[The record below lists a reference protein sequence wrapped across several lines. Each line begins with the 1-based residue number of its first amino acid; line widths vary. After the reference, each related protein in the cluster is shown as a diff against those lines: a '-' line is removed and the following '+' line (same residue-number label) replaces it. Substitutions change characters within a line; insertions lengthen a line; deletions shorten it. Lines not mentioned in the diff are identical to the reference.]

1 MNNFY
6 SNGKLLLTAEYL
18 VLDGAEALA
27 VPTKFGQ
34 QMRVNNAESGSIFWK
49 SFDEKKNVWFE
60 AVFNIIGKPE
70 IKETTNRETAETL
83 LSIFN
88 EAQKSNSGFLENA
101 TGYRIETHIDFPKDW
116 GLGTS
121 STLVNN
127 IAQWAKADAF
137 DLQQKTFGG
146 SGYDIACA
154 QHNNAIIFSN
164 KENTV
169 KEISLTWNFKD
180 ELFFVYLNKKQN
192 SREAITHYKSLKD
205 KTVFIEDINQ
215 LTRQFVKCT
224 TLAGLESLIAIHE
237 NLLSSI
243 LKIPT
248 VKSQLFSDYNGSIKS
263 LGAWGGDF
271 VIATR
276 KEALEYFYKKGFRHI
291 LSFEEMV
298 LSS

>member
-34 QMRVNNAESGSIFWK
+34 QMQVDNAEKGSVFWK

-60 AVFNIIGKPE
+60 VVFSFIGKLE
-70 IKETTNRETAETL
+70 IKETTNKETAETL
-83 LSIFN
+83 LNIFN
-88 EAQKSNSGFLENA
+88 EVQKSNSSFLKDTLGF
-101 TGYRIETHIDFPKDW
+101 RIETHIDFPKDW

-121 STLVNN
+121 STLINN
-127 IAQWAKADAF
+127 IAQWAKVDAF
-137 DLQQKTFGG
+137 ALQQKIFGG

-154 QHNNAIIFSN
+154 QNNNIITFSN

-169 KEISLTWNFKD
+169 KEVNLNWNFKD
-180 ELFFVYLNKKQN
+180 EIFFVYLNKKQN
-192 SREAITHYKSLKD
+192 SREAITHYKNLKG
-205 KTVFIEDINQ
+205 KTLFIKEINQ
-215 LTRQFVKCT
+215 LTQQFVKCT
-224 TLAGLESLIAIHE
+224 TLTEFESLITAHE

-248 VKSQLFSDYNGSIKS
+248 VKNRLFFDYKGSIKS

-271 VIATR
+271 VMATR
-276 KEALEYFYKKGFRHI
+276 KEALDYFYKKGFRHI
-291 LSFEEMV
+291 LSFDEMV
-298 LSS
+298 LPS